1 VTRPCFALL
10 LFASLLLACALAFPA
25 AAQDAAPAPPSKPK
39 ASPQAEPQKKA
50 PDFEAELQKA
60 ISDAGNDRAAIV
72 RNLLDYLQRFPD
84 APRKADIYRALVDSY
99 QKLNDSASAADFA
112 ERYIA
117 LHPDDNEMMLLA
129 VELLEKLGDDHSLV
143 KAVGY
148 LTRVLDRIEKLT
160 PADKPAR
167 LSQEEWQAKHTKSLA
182 SLYLYRGQLEFEQQ
196 SYDVARKDLG
206 TSYRMQPAA
215 ITAQRL
221 GEIAELLKDL
231 PVAITNYLNAF
242 VLPENGPGGA
252 VDRHEIRQKLGNVWR
267 LAHGSDAGLG
277 DALLAAYDKTAA
289 PSPAPSVHNKDAKE
303 PFAFILRRLDGSPAP
318 LAPLKGKILVLN
330 FWATW
335 CGPCRA
341 LEPQFAQVM
350 SDFAPRSEV
359 AFFAVNIDED
369 ETRVQP
375 FVQREKMTVPVLF
388 ADGFED
394 FLGVRSLPTILVLD
408 RAGKIVYRVDGYNAD
423 EFIASLTAAIKQALT
438 PAS

>member
-1 VTRPCFALL
+1 M
-10 LFASLLLACALAFPA
+10 LLACASAFPA
-25 AAQDAAPAPPSKPK
+25 AAPNPASAPPSKPQ
-39 ASPQAEPQKKA
+39 SPPQDEPQKKG
-50 PDFEAELQKA
+50 PDYEADLQKA

-72 RNLLDYLQRFPD
+72 RNLLDYLKRFPD
-84 APRKADIYRALVDSY
+84 APRKGDIYRALVESFE
-99 QKLNDSASAADFA
+99 KLNDSASAADFA

-117 LHPDDNEMMLLA
+117 LHPDDNEMMLQA

-148 LTRVLDRIEKLT
+148 LSRVLDRVEKLT

-182 SLYLYRGQLEFEQQ
+182 SLYLYRGQLEFEQHT
-196 SYDVARKDLG
+196 YDVAKKDLD
-206 TSYRMQPAA
+206 TSYRLQPAA

-221 GEIAELLKDL
+221 GEIAELQKDL
-231 PVAITNYLNAF
+231 LAAIANYLNAF
-242 VLPENGPGGA
+242 VLPESGPGGA

-267 LAHGSDAGLG
+267 LAHGSDGGLG
-277 DALLAAYDKTAA
+277 DAILAAYDKTAA
-289 PSPAPSVHNKDAKE
+289 PPQTPSAHNKDAKE

-341 LEPQFAQVM
+341 LEPQFARVM

-359 AFFAVNIDED
+359 AFFALNIDED

-375 FVQREKMTVPVLF
+375 YVQREKMTVPVLF
-388 ADGFED
+388 ADGFDD
-394 FLGVRSLPTILVLD
+394 FLGVRSLPTVLVLD
-408 RAGKIVYRVDGYNAD
+408 RAGKIVYRVDGFNAD

-438 PAS
+438 PAT

>member
-1 VTRPCFALL
+1 ML
-10 LFASLLLACALAFPA
+10 SACASAFSA
-25 AAQDAAPAPPSKPK
+25 RAQTTAPPPSSKPQ
-39 ASPQAEPQKKA
+39 ASTQEESQKKG
-50 PDFEAELQKA
+50 PDYEAELQKA

-72 RNLLDYLQRFPD
+72 RNLLDYLKRFPD

-112 ERYIA
+112 ERYVA
-117 LHPDDNEMMLLA
+117 LHPDDSEMMLQA

-148 LTRVLDRIEKLT
+148 LTRVIDRIEKLT

-167 LSQEEWQAKHTKSLA
+167 LSQEEWQSKHTKSLA
-182 SLYLYRGQLEFEQQ
+182 SLYLYRGQLEFEQH
-196 SYDVARKDLG
+196 SYDVAKKDLDA
-206 TSYRMQPAA
+206 SYILQPAA

-221 GEIAELLKDL
+221 GEIAELQKDL
-231 PVAITNYLNAF
+231 PAAIANYLNAF
-242 VLPENGPGGA
+242 ALPENGPGGA

-267 LAHGSDAGLG
+267 LAHGKDAGLG
-277 DALLAAYDKTAA
+277 DAILAAYDKTAA
-289 PSPAPSVHNKDAKE
+289 PPQAPTVMHVNRDAKE
-303 PFAFILRRLDGSPAP
+303 PFSFILRRLDGSPAP

-341 LEPQFAQVM
+341 LEPQFARVM
-350 SDFAPRSEV
+350 SDFSPRSEV
-359 AFFAVNIDED
+359 AFFALNIDED

-375 FVQREKMTVPVLF
+375 YVQREKMTVPVLF
-388 ADGFED
+388 ADGFDD
-394 FLGVRSLPTILVLD
+394 FLGVRSLPTVLVLD
-408 RAGKIVYRVDGYNAD
+408 RAGKIVYRVDGFNAD

-438 PAS
+438 PAT

>member
-1 VTRPCFALL
+1 M
-10 LFASLLLACALAFPA
+10 LLACASAFSA
-25 AAQDAAPAPPSKPK
+25 RAQSAAPAPSSKTQ
-39 ASPQAEPQKKA
+39 ASPQEESQKKG
-50 PDFEAELQKA
+50 PDYEAELQKA

-72 RNLLDYLQRFPD
+72 RNLLDYLKRFPD

-112 ERYIA
+112 ERYVA
-117 LHPDDNEMMLLA
+117 LHPDDSEMMLQA

-148 LTRVLDRIEKLT
+148 LTRVIDRVEKLT

-167 LSQEEWQAKHTKSLA
+167 LSQEEWQSKHTKSLA
-182 SLYLYRGQLEFEQQ
+182 SLYLYRGQLEFEQH
-196 SYDVARKDLG
+196 SYDVAKKDLDA
-206 TSYRMQPAA
+206 SYILQPAA

-221 GEIAELLKDL
+221 GEIAELQKDL
-231 PVAITNYLNAF
+231 PAAIANYLNAF
-242 VLPENGPGGA
+242 VLPENGAGGA
-252 VDRHEIRQKLGNVWR
+252 VDRHEIRKKLGNVWR
-267 LAHGSDAGLG
+267 LAHGNDAGLG
-277 DALLAAYDKTAA
+277 DAILAAYDKTA
-289 PSPAPSVHNKDAKE
+289 SPPQASSVHNKDAKE

-341 LEPQFAQVM
+341 LEPQFARVM

-359 AFFAVNIDED
+359 AFFALNIDED

-375 FVQREKMTVPVLF
+375 YVQREKMTVPVLF
-388 ADGFED
+388 ADGFDD
-394 FLGVRSLPTILVLD
+394 FLGVRSLPTVLVLD
-408 RAGKIVYRVDGYNAD
+408 RAGKIVYRVDGFNAD

-438 PAS
+438 PAT

>member
-1 VTRPCFALL
+1 M
-10 LFASLLLACALAFPA
+10 LLACASAFPA
-25 AAQDAAPAPPSKPK
+25 RAQTTAPPPSSKPQ
-39 ASPQAEPQKKA
+39 APPQEEPQKKG
-50 PDFEAELQKA
+50 PDYEAELQKA

-72 RNLLDYLQRFPD
+72 RNLLDYLKRFPE

-117 LHPDDNEMMLLA
+117 IHPEDSEMMLQA

-148 LTRVLDRIEKLT
+148 LTRIIDRVEKLT

-167 LSQEEWQAKHTKSLA
+167 LSQEEWQSKHTKSLA
-182 SLYLYRGQLEFEQQ
+182 SLYLYRGQLEFEQH
-196 SYDVARKDLG
+196 SYDVAKKDLDA
-206 TSYRMQPAA
+206 SYLLQPVA

-221 GEIAELLKDL
+221 GEIAELQKDL
-231 PVAITNYLNAF
+231 PAAISNYLNAF
-242 VLPENGPGGA
+242 DLPENGPGGA

-277 DALLAAYDKTAA
+277 DAILAAFDKAVEPHRET
-289 PSPAPSVHNKDAKE
+289 PTVMTVGRNKDAKE
-303 PFAFILRRLDGSPAP
+303 PFAFILRRLDGSSAP

-341 LEPQFAQVM
+341 LEPQFARVM

-359 AFFAVNIDED
+359 AFFALNIDED

-375 FVQREKMTVPVLF
+375 YVQREKMTVPVLF
-388 ADGFED
+388 ADGFDD
-394 FLGVRSLPTILVLD
+394 FLGVRSLPTVLVLD
-408 RAGKIVYRVDGYNAD
+408 RAGKIVYRVDGFNAD

-438 PAS
+438 PAT

>member
-1 VTRPCFALL
+1 M
-10 LFASLLLACALAFPA
+10 LLACASALPA
-25 AAQDAAPAPPSKPK
+25 DAQSPAPAPPSRPK
-39 ASPQAEPQKKA
+39 ASPQEEPQKKP

-72 RNLLDYLQRFPD
+72 RNLQDYLKRFPD
-84 APRKADIYRALVDSY
+84 APRKGDIYRALVESC
-99 QKLNDSASAADFA
+99 QKLNDSDCALDFA

-129 VELLEKLGDDHSLV
+129 VELLEKVGDDHSLV
-143 KAVGY
+143 KALGY
-148 LTRVLDRIEKLT
+148 LTRVLDRIEKMT

-182 SLYLYRGQLEFEQQ
+182 SLYLYRGQLEFEQH
-196 SYDVARKDLG
+196 SYEVAKKDLD
-206 TSYRMQPAA
+206 TSYRLQPVA

-221 GEIAELLKDL
+221 GEIAELRKDL
-231 PVAITNYLNAF
+231 PAAIANYLNAF
-242 VLPENGPGGA
+242 ALPENGPGGA

-267 LAHGSDAGLG
+267 LAHGSEVGLG
-277 DALLAAYDKTAA
+277 DALLAAYDKTAVPPSQA
-289 PSPAPSVHNKDAKE
+289 PSAHNKGAKE

-341 LEPQFAQVM
+341 LEPQFARVM
-350 SDFAPRSEV
+350 SDFSPRSEV
-359 AFFAVNIDED
+359 AFFAVNTDED

-375 FVQREKMTVPVLF
+375 YVQREKMTVPVLF
-388 ADGFED
+388 ADGFDD
-394 FLGVRSLPTILVLD
+394 FLGVRSLPTVLVLD
-408 RAGKIVYRVDGYNAD
+408 HAGKIVYRVDGYNAD
-423 EFIASLTAAIKQALT
+423 EFIASLTAAINQALT